1 MLYGARTM
9 QCLACGGGLEFAG
22 GGAHARCQRC
32 CRLFSVQGGGLTPL
46 QVQAPG
52 GGDDPQF
59 NAMYAQQLG
68 FAPRQPEMPQQQ
80 QQYPQQQYPKQQKQ
94 YPQPPPQQQ
103 QGYDMPNIVVKMK
116 YDGMPIEFSSQGGLN
131 TDKLEKH
138 FTKKV
143 DQKISGCIWGLVI
156 GGIILVAFLGFGIW
170 MWLQVKD
177 AMPGGSAST
186 TPARTPSTATAWDGK
201 STFECGGSDVVKL
214 EGITASLAAGTA
226 IKASVNCQLTLV
238 NMNITAPVAI
248 EAVGNARVTVTGGS
262 LQGSTNSIVAAANA
276 QVTVTGTKVTGKTKS
291 SANGKITGV
300 K

>member
-1 MLYGARTM
+1 MLYGTRKM

-52 GGDDPQF
+52 GGDNPQF

-80 QQYPQQQYPKQQKQ
+80 QYQPQQ
-94 YPQPPPQQQ
+94 PQ
-103 QGYDMPNIVVKMK
+103 YDMPNIGVKMK

-170 MWLQVKD
+170 MWWTVKE

-186 TPARTPSTATAWDGK
+186 APARTPSAATAWDGK
-201 STFECGGSDVVKL
+201 STFECGGSEVVKL
-214 EGITASLAAGTA
+214 EAITASLPTGTA

-248 EAVGNARVTVTGGS
+248 EAVGNAKVTVTGGS

>member
-9 QCLACGGGLEFAG
+9 QCLSCGGGLEFAG

-52 GGDDPQF
+52 GGDNPQF

-68 FAPRQPEMPQQQ
+68 FAPRQPEIPQQQ
-80 QQYPQQQYPKQQKQ
+80 QQYPQQPYPQQQQQ

-103 QGYDMPNIVVKMK
+103 QGYDMPNIGVKMK

-156 GGIILVAFLGFGIW
+156 GGIIPGCGPRRVRRVLARRGQALPRAEALV
-170 MWLQVKD
+170 
-177 AMPGGSAST
+177 P
-186 TPARTPSTATAWDGK
+186 P
-201 STFECGGSDVVKL
+201 
-214 EGITASLAAGTA
+214 
-226 IKASVNCQLTLV
+226 QLT
-238 NMNITAPVAI
+238 TALASRRI
-248 EAVGNARVTVTGGS
+248 GARD
-262 LQGSTNSIVAAANA
+262 QR
-276 QVTVTGTKVTGKTKS
+276 K
-291 SANGKITGV
+291 
-300 K
+300 